1 MLKNY
6 FKIAFRSLWKSK
18 LNSIIN
24 IAGLGLGIA
33 VCVLI
38 MLFLRDEW
46 TFDTFH
52 TKSDRIY
59 RVWGKEDYGADQKFF
74 WTVTPFPM
82 GPTLKENFEAIEAQV
97 RINPMSAQLKVGESS
112 YTESISVVGE
122 YFFKV
127 FDVKVIDGDLSS
139 VLHHQGDVVMTRRA
153 AQKFFGDQNPINKTI
168 SIQLGESFEEYMVKA
183 VIENMPTNSSL
194 QIDILMSDLNFPK
207 IIDQNVLI
215 SGWFNIS
222 PETYV
227 LLREGA
233 DPLALGK
240 EFPHLFKTLLGES
253 YEKSHYTVGLQ
264 PMTDIHLN
272 TDFPAGN
279 APVSNPRYS
288 YILAAIAGLILLVAC
303 INFIT
308 LSVGRSLKRAKE
320 VGIRKVVGAVRS
332 QLISQFIG
340 EAVIVT
346 MISMI
351 VGMVVAVVSIPLFN
365 ELSGK
370 NLNLPIDGFMV
381 GVAAGLIT
389 IIGLL
394 AGSYPAFFLSS
405 IVPVSILKGSGMTSP
420 KAGKQNIRKVLV
432 GVQLVL
438 SIFLISST
446 LIMRSQL
453 DYLKNKSLGFDQEAL
468 AVVQLNVP
476 RTDGLGKRIKA
487 GFERVTQFRIELAN
501 YPDLAEACGS
511 SHDFGNGGWT
521 SLGYTDDNGTYRTF
535 NCNTVDE
542 NYLSVMKLQLK
553 EGRNFSAEN
562 PSDARRAIII
572 NEAFAKEHNLE
583 DPIGKRLPGKRF
595 ADHEIIG
602 VVKDFNYA
610 SLYTKVEPLLLTMD
624 ITILLSGAENI
635 NIDNS
640 PVPKLLI
647 RLKPDNIR
655 QSVEQLQEVWKK
667 LNPGEEFSFSFVD
680 QRLETQYRSDQ
691 NLGKIVTLAALLAV
705 IIGSLGLYALAS
717 LAMQNRT
724 KEISIR
730 KVLGATEQSLLI
742 LLSRD
747 YVYMMGISLLAS
759 VPITWYLMNTWLQT
773 FEYRVMISWQFF
785 AIAGSLALLVTF
797 STISYQ
803 AIKTAWTKP
812 VDTLKY
818 E

>member
-18 LNSIIN
+18 VNSVIN

-33 VCVLI
+33 VCLLI
-38 MLFLRDEW
+38 LLFLRDEW

-52 TKSDRIY
+52 TKADRIY

-74 WTVTPFPM
+74 WTTTPFPM
-82 GPTLKENFEAIEAQV
+82 GPTLKENFKVIEAQV
-97 RINPMSAQLKVGESS
+97 RLNPMSAQLKVGESI
-112 YTESISVVGE
+112 YTEPISVAGE
-122 YFFKV
+122 DFFTV
-127 FDVKVIDGDLSS
+127 FDFKVIDGDLSS
-139 VLHHQGDVVMTRRA
+139 ALHHQSDVVITRRA
-153 AQKFFGDQNPINKTI
+153 ALKFFGDQSPINKTI
-168 SIQLGESFEEYMVKA
+168 SVQPGESFEDYVVKA
-183 VIENMPTNSSL
+183 VIENIPTNSGL
-194 QIDILMSDLNFPK
+194 QFDILISDLNFPK
-207 IIDQNVLI
+207 IIDQRTLT

-222 PETYV
+222 PETYI
-227 LLREGA
+227 LLQDGA
-233 DPLALGK
+233 DPEALVK
-240 EFPHLFKTLLGES
+240 EFPRLFKTLLGES

-264 PMTDIHLN
+264 PLTDIHLN

-279 APVSNPRYS
+279 APAGNPRYS
-288 YILAAIAGLILLVAC
+288 YIMAAIAGLILLVAC

-320 VGIRKVVGAVRS
+320 VGIRKVVGAGRT
-332 QLISQFIG
+332 QLMGQFIG
-340 EAVIVT
+340 EAVLVT

-351 VGMVVAVVSIPLFN
+351 AGMMIAALSIPLFN

-370 NLNLPIDGFMV
+370 SLSIPIDGFMV
-381 GVAAGLIT
+381 GVGICLIS

-394 AGSYPAFFLSS
+394 AGSYPAFFLSG
-405 IVPVSILKGSGMTSP
+405 IVPVSILKGSATISP
-420 KAGKQNIRKVLV
+420 KGGKQNIRKVLV
-432 GVQLVL
+432 GIQLVL

-453 DYLKNKSLGFDQEAL
+453 DYLKNKSLGFDREAL

-476 RTDGLGKRIKA
+476 QTNGLAKGIEA
-487 GFERVTQFRIELAN
+487 GFKQVRQFRIELSN
-501 YPDLAEACGS
+501 YPDLAESCGS
-511 SHDFGNGGWT
+511 SHDFGTGGWT
-521 SLGYTDDNGTYRTF
+521 NLGYTDDNATYRTF

-542 NYLSVMKLQLK
+542 NYLSVMKVQLK
-553 EGRNFSAEN
+553 EGRNFSAAN
-562 PSDARRAIII
+562 PSDAQRAIIV
-572 NEAFAKEHNLE
+572 NEAFIKEHNME
-583 DPIGKRLPGKRF
+583 NPIGKRLPGKSF

-624 ITILLSGAENI
+624 ITIPLSGAENI

-640 PVPKLLI
+640 PVPKLFV
-647 RLKPDNIR
+647 RLKPGTIN
-655 QSVEQLQEVWKK
+655 QSIEHLEEVWKR
-667 LNPGEEFSFSFVD
+667 LNPAEEFSFSFVD
-680 QRLETQYRSDQ
+680 QRLEAQYRNDQ
-691 NLGKIVTLAALLAV
+691 NLGKIVTLAALLAL

-742 LLSRD
+742 LLSKD
-747 YVYMMGISLLAS
+747 YVLMIGISLLAS
-759 VPITWYLMNTWLQT
+759 IPVTWYLMNTWLQT
-773 FEYRVMISWQFF
+773 FEYRVNIGWQFF
-785 AIAGSLALLVTF
+785 AMAGMLALLVTF
-797 STISYQ
+797 LTISYR
-803 AIKTAWTKP
+803 AIKTSRAKP